1 LLLDIVFYEVIKI
14 SVIKSK
20 RSVSNI
26 EFLYNARNL
35 EIYSIK
41 KCTNF
46 PKRYTFYISQPIA
59 NASVRIYELAKCGNS
74 IYPTNQ
80 HEIQLRRDY
89 FLKAKAEL
97 YSLISQVE
105 VACELFNIENKTL
118 TYWMSLINN
127 EINLIK
133 GVIKSDKNR
142 YSNL

>member
-1 LLLDIVFYEVIKI
+1 MICTLYGLSPIT
-14 SVIKSK
+14 
-20 RSVSNI
+20 RSHVS
-26 EFLYNARNL
+26 LAV
-35 EIYSIK
+35 
-41 KCTNF
+41 
-46 PKRYTFYISQPIA
+46 A
-59 NASVRIYELAKCGNS
+59 NASTKIYELAKCGNS

-80 HEIQLRRDY
+80 HEVQLRKDY

-105 VACELFNIENKTL
+105 VACELFNIENKAL
-118 TYWMSLINN
+118 KYWMNLINN